1 VPHYWRPRRGQQV
14 TNRSSPRHVPGC
26 YVKISLIKDIFSRE
40 GLATAGQGHFTH
52 ATHSPARWGICP
64 HARSFLG
71 FVQFSVPAFQHP
83 LFSRKSQDPKFRHF
97 AHMPE
102 VPTATSDLT
111 FFWKALLLIRITQ
124 NGRRPAP
131 IGAHRNWT
139 YFRPYWRHPQ
149 TPPDPGNDGAQARPF
164 ISATPGFLCAPLN

>member
-111 FFWKALLLIRITQ
+111 GGTP
-124 NGRRPAP
+124 RRPRTQATTVSKR
-131 IGAHRNWT
+131 ARL
-139 YFRPYWRHPQ
+139 YRRLRVFSVRHLIKDI
-149 TPPDPGNDGAQARPF
+149 DP
-164 ISATPGFLCAPLN
+164 